1 MSLPNL
7 CHDCHAKP
15 GEMHQRGCDTER
27 CSLCGGQA
35 ISCGCVYE
43 VNGIDPDDLE
53 EDYPSVYRDGPTKEM
68 YKIFDAEIE
77 KLGGRLPWT
86 GVWPGEAECIE
97 FGWYSK
103 WVDGRGWVRCEATD
117 EGAGPD
123 LNRLHGGGAVWDAKA
138 RRWVL
143 P

>member
-7 CHDCHAKP
+7 CHDCRAKP
-15 GEMHQRGCDTER
+15 GEMHMPGCDTER
-27 CSLCGGQA
+27 CARCGGQSL
-35 ISCGCVYE
+35 SCGCVYE
-43 VNGIDPDDLE
+43 VNGMNAVMLSE
-53 EDYPSVYRDGPTKEM
+53 EHPEIYKGGPTKKM
-68 YKIFDAEIE
+68 WKVFDAEIE

-97 FGWYSK
+97 FGWYSRYSDDK
-103 WVDGRGWVRCEATD
+103 GWERCKADD
-117 EGAGPD
+117 EGACPD
-123 LNRLHGGGAVWDAKA
+123 LNRLCGGGAVWDVKA